1 MLKVPAFESNPY
13 YPKIKIIGV
22 GDTGYRIINKMVREQ
37 IRDIEFIAIN
47 SETQTQATVEAA
59 MRIQIGR
66 ESRDEIKQT
75 ISGID
80 LLVIIAGL
88 GDCASTSSGELVAEI
103 ARESGVLTI
112 AMVTTPFSFEGMR
125 RSRVAKE
132 GIARLLRKVDSLF
145 IIHNNLLMNFYDR
158 RMDANNAFKMSDKV
172 FRQAVRAIV
181 EIVTVDGLIQLD
193 FTDFKTVMKDAGTA
207 WISIGRG
214 MGDKRATDAAK
225 EALAS
230 PLFDVSIH
238 STKSVLFKIVGSA
251 DLTLYDVNQAAEVIK
266 QSVDPETNIIF
277 GVDRDPAI
285 GNEVRI
291 TLIGTGS

>member
-1 MLKVPAFESNPY
+1 MLKVPAFESNPH

-22 GDTGYRIINKMVREQ
+22 GDTGCRIINKMVPEQ
-37 IRDIEFIAIN
+37 IRDIVFIAIN
-47 SETQTQATVEAA
+47 SEAQATTEAA

-88 GDCASTSSGELVAEI
+88 GDCDSTSSGELVAEI

-158 RMDANNAFKMSDKV
+158 RMGANIAFKMSDEV
-172 FRQAVRAIV
+172 FRQAVRAIA

-193 FTDFKTVMKDAGTA
+193 FTDFKAVMKDAGTA